1 MAIGTGTA
9 ILGGA
14 LLGTVGSAI
23 AGNKA
28 AKGAKQAAN
37 IQAQA
42 GQRAIDIL
50 REDLAP
56 FTGVGTEAANLL
68 LQSVLQ
74 PEGVQTTAQDVLSDP
89 FFSAL
94 AQEQERGTL
103 AQRAALGLAGS
114 GGTQD
119 ILQRNL
125 LQLGEGFRQQRQN
138 EALQRQQARF
148 NQLFNIAGMGQ
159 ASAAQQAQQ
168 AAGITTDIG
177 TAQSAVPLV
186 KAQGQ
191 SQLIGNLANLGGLGL
206 GVGAG
211 MFGGDGGNMLG
222 AGGSTLPGGMAGF
235 SDSRLK
241 NNIVKVDS
249 DEFGNIY
256 EFSYNGVTGRYRG
269 RIAQELQQ
277 IKPDAVSEHE
287 SGYLQVS
294 DEFRSELV

>member
-1 MAIGTGTA
+1 MGLLSIVDDIIGTDLSGR
-9 ILGGA
+9 GA
-14 LLGTVGSAI
+14 A
-23 AGNKA
+23 KA
-28 AKGAKQAAN
+28 AGQAAE

-42 GQRAIDIL
+42 GQEALGVI

-74 PEGVQTTAQDVLSDP
+74 PDGVQTTAQDVLSDP

-103 AQRAALGLAGS
+103 AERAALGLAGS
-114 GGTQD
+114 GGTRD

-148 NQLFNIAGMGQ
+148 NQLFGITQLGQ
-159 ASAAQQAQQ
+159 ASAAQQGLTGADILTGIGAARSAAPLAQ
-168 AAGITTDIG
+168 
-177 TAQSAVPLV
+177 AQ
-186 KAQGQ
+186 AQGQ
-191 SQLIGNLANLGGLGL
+191 LTSGLFQLGGAALG
-206 GVGAG
+206 GFMASPSAPQTASPAI
-211 MFGGDGGNMLG
+211 G
-222 AGGSTLPGGMAGF
+222 AGGTVSTLPGGMASF

-241 NNIVKVDS
+241 SNIIKIDS

-256 EFSYNGVTGRYRG
+256 EFSYNGVSGRYRG

-277 IKPDAVSEHE
+277 VKPDAVSMHE

-294 DEFRSELV
+294 HEFRSELI

>member
-42 GQRAIDIL
+42 GQQAIDIL

-56 FTGVGTEAANLL
+56 FTGVGAEAAGQLMGNI
-68 LQSVLQ
+68 LQ
-74 PEGVQTTAQDVLSDP
+74 PQAAAQITAQDVLSDP
-89 FFSAL
+89 FFQAIS
-94 AQEQERGTL
+94 QSQERGTL
-103 AQRAALGLAGS
+103 AERAALGLAGS

-125 LQLGEGFRQQRQN
+125 LQLGEGFRQSRQAEATN
-138 EALQRQQARF
+138 LQNQALQQQQARF

-168 AAGITTDIG
+168 TAGITTDIG
-177 TAQSAVPLV
+177 TAQSTVPLV

-191 SQLIGNLANLGGLGL
+191 SQLIGNLANLGGLAL
-206 GVGAG
+206 GANAG
-211 MFGGDGGNMLG
+211 MFGGGAGAGAGNVLG
-222 AGGSTLPGGMAGF
+222 AGG
-235 SDSRLK
+235 
-241 NNIVKVDS
+241 
-249 DEFGNIY
+249 
-256 EFSYNGVTGRYRG
+256 
-269 RIAQELQQ
+269 
-277 IKPDAVSEHE
+277 AVSPFGGIPTGG
-287 SGYLQVS
+287 SPLQNFTAS
-294 DEFRSELV
+294 MTP